1 MSKMHPNHQETLMI
15 NIKIIVGLAL
25 LFSTAAVSADT
36 VIEFKYDNKKSQF
49 LTDGTKARIN
59 SRGTDEFMLV
69 NFNRNTIYTVDPEKK
84 QVFNLSDLSN
94 SMPLISGFEPPKVR
108 VDIKP
113 SGNGTQIAGFNTKK
127 YRLSA
132 NGDYCGTIYA
142 SKDALK
148 GTAVE
153 NMLGTMKSMADSHLK
168 SLGGFAAMIPTCQM
182 ARIRLTEK
190 LPYIGAPMRVI
201 DVEGNVDSEITRII
215 KNARVEPHNY
225 SIPKNYHRISTDEKI
240 EQAKQDGRQVEKT
253 QLSKSEIRHRMR
265 EIRRGGRL
273 SPEEKEQIR
282 RYQDMMRQR

>member
-1 MSKMHPNHQETLMI
+1 MGCFLTKPTTDTTMSKMHPNHQEALMI

-25 LFSTAAVSADT
+25 LFNTAAVSADT

-69 NFNRNTIYTVDPEKK
+69 NFNSNTIYTVDPEKK
-84 QVFNLSDLSN
+84 QVFNLRDLSN

-153 NMLGTMKSMADSHLK
+153 K
-168 SLGGFAAMIPTCQM
+168 AAE
-182 ARIRLTEK
+182 AW
-190 LPYIGAPMRVI
+190 RVI
-201 DVEGNVDSEITRII
+201 GD
-215 KNARVEPHNY
+215 KKEPVMGV
-225 SIPKNYHRISTDEKI
+225 ILDW
-240 EQAKQDGRQVEKT
+240 
-253 QLSKSEIRHRMR
+253 
-265 EIRRGGRL
+265 
-273 SPEEKEQIR
+273 
-282 RYQDMMRQR
+282 